1 MSLSTYAQEIKFE
14 KGSKTCILI
23 FHGLADTPFEMRE
36 LGESLFSL
44 DVDVYIP
51 LLPRHG
57 IDAEY
62 LALITREEID
72 NWALDLVSEI
82 KDKYERVIIV
92 GHSCGAG
99 LTLLSTIKTAIP
111 AAIVLSSVGGIVTRK
126 LKFFVWVVKKFNLK
140 FLRYSYKKERKIEA
154 WPEEYI
160 QWREKNFRKAPVN
173 LFISAISIWPKI
185 AKDIGKISVPI
196 MVVNGTKDIISPVE
210 AVDILMQKVSSR
222 KKKGILVKGARHSIF
237 ASELRYEVI
246 EHIKL
251 FISEVLEGNT
261 KEKKEIL
268 VIG

>member
-1 MSLSTYAQEIKFE
+1 MSLSTYAQELKFE

-82 KDKYERVIIV
+82 KEKYERVIIV

-111 AAIVLSSVGGIVTRK
+111 YAIVLSSIGGIVTRK
-126 LKFFVWVVKKFNLK
+126 LKFFVWMVKKFKLK
-140 FLRYSYKKERKIEA
+140 FLRVSYRKERKIEA

-185 AKDIGKISVPI
+185 VKDIEKISVPI
-196 MVVNGTKDIISPVE
+196 MAVNGTKDIISPVE
-210 AVDILMQKVSSR
+210 AVDILMQKVSSI
-222 KKKGILVKGARHSIF
+222 KKKGIIVKGVGHSVF
-237 ASELRYEVI
+237 ASERRFEII
-246 EHIKL
+246 EQIKI
-251 FISEVLEGNT
+251 FISEVLDGKKTEV
-261 KEKKEIL
+261 KEIL

>member
-1 MSLSTYAQEIKFE
+1 MLLSTYAQEIKFE

-82 KDKYERVIIV
+82 KGKYERVIVV

-99 LTLLSTIKTAIP
+99 LTILSTIKTAIP
-111 AAIVLSSVGGIVTRK
+111 YAIIVSSVGGIVTRK
-126 LKFFVWVVKKFNLK
+126 LKFFVWIVKRFKLK
-140 FLRYSYKKERKIEA
+140 FLRFSYKKERKIEA

-173 LFISAISIWPKI
+173 LFISAIDIWPKI
-185 AKDIGKISVPI
+185 AKEIGKISVPI

-210 AVDILMQKVSSR
+210 AVDIIMQKVSSII
-222 KKKGILVKGARHSIF
+222 KKGIIVKGAGHSVF
-237 ASELRYEVI
+237 ASEYRFEII
-246 EHIKL
+246 EHIRL
-251 FISEVLEGNT
+251 FISEVLD
-261 KEKKEIL
+261 EKTRDGKEII